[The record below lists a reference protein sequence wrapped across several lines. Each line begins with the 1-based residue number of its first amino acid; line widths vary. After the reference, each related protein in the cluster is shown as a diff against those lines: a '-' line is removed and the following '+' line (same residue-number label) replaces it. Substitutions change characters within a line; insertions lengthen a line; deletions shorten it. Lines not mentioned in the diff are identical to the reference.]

1 MDADLQ
7 GSVHNDTFLDIAL
20 WILFAIFCCYFILPL
35 LTPFYLF
42 IYPPA
47 YILFGECAQTMSC
60 EPEEPMRIQPLVEPQ
75 KIIIACEPTFST
87 ALLLPAVPL
96 FVTPG
101 DTL

>member
-1 MDADLQ
+1 MK
-7 GSVHNDTFLDIAL
+7 T
-20 WILFAIFCCYFILPL
+20 
-35 LTPFYLF
+35 
-42 IYPPA
+42 PA

-101 DTL
+101 DTM